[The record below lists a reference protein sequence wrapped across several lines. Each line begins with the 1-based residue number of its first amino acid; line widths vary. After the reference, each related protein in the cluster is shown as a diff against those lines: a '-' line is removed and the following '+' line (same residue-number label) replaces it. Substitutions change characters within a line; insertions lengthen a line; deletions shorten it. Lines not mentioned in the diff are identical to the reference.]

1 MIDYVI
7 NEFLSGKVNYFFVE
21 LKIKGLDKFF
31 KLYMAP
37 DNMLTTD
44 PHNALTF
51 DSFDIAA
58 THINEFKVYGTK
70 NNETFLEKAMEKS
83 ITTMPLNYAYQKS
96 AVEVLTIP
104 YGIHV
109 SLNDFGIQSMV
120 KKFNSILH
128 NKYLE
133 GKIHDDRED
142 ECCENGYVISFPHLF
157 DAEYFADSEYSYTNK
172 IKHAIIFS
180 DKETAQA
187 FKNKYF
193 KDEKVYL
200 IYKPFEASNYAD
212 DDPKFIFWSEIKSK
226 CIEYLKEMAA
236 DGYTIND
243 ILKDCPITKDEF
255 RTTTGTLDTDNK
267 DTHTLYSKLDNL
279 IIPPAQPLFNDTA
292 TYCECENRGSDCS
305 CKNHDSEC
313 ECEDT
318 DDSCLRNSNDLQKD
332 VKRWE
337 ELSKTVG
344 CLKGKDGPA
353 FCKKINMY
361 KKLTDIKTRIDTL
374 VDITIEYKE
383 NNPNASSAQME
394 GHEEAVKL
402 IKNNIIEDLL
412 KLTKD
417 EYFEKIFEEIFEG
430 YTVDD
435 ITNGRF
441 I

>member
-1 MIDYVI
+1 MINYVI
-7 NEFLSGKVNYFFVE
+7 NEFLSEKKNYFFDE
-21 LKIKGLDKFF
+21 IKIKGLDDFC

-37 DNMLTTD
+37 DDMLTTD

-58 THINEFKVYGTK
+58 TYINEFKVYGAK
-70 NNETFLEKAMEKS
+70 NIETFMEKI
-83 ITTMPLNYAYQKS
+83 ITNMPLNYGYQKS
-96 AVEVLTIP
+96 AVEVLTITH
-104 YGIHV
+104 GINV
-109 SLNDFGIQSMV
+109 SLNEFGIQSMIE
-120 KKFNSILH
+120 KFNSILH

-133 GKIHDDRED
+133 GKIYDDRED

-187 FKNKYF
+187 FKDKYF

-212 DDPKFIFWSEIKSK
+212 DDPKFIFWCEIKSK

-243 ILKDCPITKDEF
+243 VLKNSYISKDEF

-267 DTHTLYSKLDNL
+267 DAHTLYSKLDNL

-305 CKNHDSEC
+305 CKKHDC

-318 DDSCLRNSNDLQKD
+318 DDRCVRNSNDVQKRL
-332 VKRWE
+332 KTLE
-337 ELSKTVG
+337 ELRKNVV
-344 CLKGKDGPA
+344 CVKEKD
-353 FCKKINMY
+353 NMY

-374 VDITIEYKE
+374 VDIAIEYLD

-394 GHEEAVKL
+394 EHEETVRL

-417 EYFEKIFEEIFEG
+417 KYFEKTFEEIFGG

>member
-1 MIDYVI
+1 MINYVI
-7 NEFLSGKVNYFFVE
+7 NDFLSEKKNYFFVE
-21 LKIKGLDKFF
+21 LKIEGLDGFC

-37 DNMLTTD
+37 DDMLTTD

-58 THINEFKVYGTK
+58 THINEFKVYGAK
-70 NNETFLEKAMEKS
+70 NIETFLEKAMEIS
-83 ITTMPLNYAYQKS
+83 ITTMPLNYEYQKS
-96 AVEVLTIP
+96 AVEVLTTTH
-104 YGIHV
+104 GINV
-109 SLNDFGIQSMV
+109 SLNEFGIQSMV

-133 GKIHDDRED
+133 GKIYDDRED

-157 DAEYFADSEYSYTNK
+157 ESETFPDSEYTCTK
-172 IKHAIIFS
+172 KLKHAIIFS

-187 FKNKYF
+187 FKDKYF

-200 IYKPFEASNYAD
+200 IYKPFDVPNNIY
-212 DDPKFIFWSEIKSK
+212 DDPKMIFWKEIQKMAHD
-226 CIEYLKEMAA
+226 YLKEMIRL
-236 DGYTIND
+236 GYTLED
-243 ILKDCPITKDEF
+243 VLKNSPISKDEF
-255 RTTTGTLDTDNK
+255 KTTTATLDTDNK

-279 IIPPAQPLFNDTA
+279 ITHPAKTFAQPFFNETT

-305 CKNHDSEC
+305 CKNHDCEC

-318 DDSCLRNSNDLQKD
+318 DDRCVRNSNDVQKRL
-332 VKRWE
+332 KTLE
-337 ELSKTVG
+337 ELRKNVV
-344 CLKGKDGPA
+344 CVKGKD
-353 FCKKINMY
+353 NMY

-374 VDITIEYKE
+374 VDIAIEYLD

-412 KLTKD
+412 KLTKE
-417 EYFEKIFEEIFEG
+417 EYFEKTFEEIFGG

>member
-21 LKIKGLDKFF
+21 LKIKGLDRFF

-70 NNETFLEKAMEKS
+70 NIETFLEKVMEKS

-96 AVEVLTIP
+96 AVEVLTIT
-104 YGIHV
+104 YGINV

-133 GKIHDDRED
+133 GKIYDDRED

-157 DAEYFADSEYSYTNK
+157 ESETFPDSEYTYTK
-172 IKHAIIFS
+172 KLKHAMIFS

-187 FKNKYF
+187 FKDKYF

-200 IYKPFEASNYAD
+200 IYKPFEVSDNIC
-212 DDPKFIFWSEIKSK
+212 DDPKMIFWREIKSK

-243 ILKDCPITKDEF
+243 ILKNSPISKDEF
-255 RTTTGTLDTDNK
+255 KTTTGTLDTDNK
-267 DTHTLYSKLDNL
+267 DTT
-279 IIPPAQPLFNDTA
+279 

-305 CKNHDSEC
+305 CKNHDCEC

-318 DDSCLRNSNDLQKD
+318 DDRCVRNSNDVQKRL
-332 VKRWE
+332 KTLE
-337 ELSKTVG
+337 ELRKNVV
-344 CLKGKDGPA
+344 CVKGKDSQTFSA
-353 FCKKINMY
+353 KDNMY

-374 VDITIEYKE
+374 VDIAIEYLD

-394 GHEEAVKL
+394 EHEETVKL

-412 KLTKD
+412 KLTKE
-417 EYFEKIFEEIFEG
+417 EYFEKTFEEIFGG

>member
-70 NNETFLEKAMEKS
+70 NIETFLEKAMEKS

-374 VDITIEYKE
+374 VDITIEYNE

>member
-1 MIDYVI
+1 MINYVI
-7 NEFLSGKVNYFFVE
+7 NEFLSEKKNYFFDE
-21 LKIKGLDKFF
+21 IKIKGLDDFC

-37 DNMLTTD
+37 DDMLTTD

-58 THINEFKVYGTK
+58 TYINEFKVYGAK
-70 NNETFLEKAMEKS
+70 NIETFMEKI
-83 ITTMPLNYAYQKS
+83 ITNMPLNYGYQKS
-96 AVEVLTIP
+96 AVEVLTITH
-104 YGIHV
+104 GINV
-109 SLNDFGIQSMV
+109 SLNEFGIQSMIE
-120 KKFNSILH
+120 KFNSILH

-133 GKIHDDRED
+133 GKIYDDRED
-142 ECCENGYVISFPHLF
+142 ECCENGYVISFPQLF
-157 DAEYFADSEYSYTNK
+157 ESETFPDSEFTYTK
-172 IKHAIIFS
+172 KLKHAMIFS

-187 FKNKYF
+187 FKDKYF

-200 IYKPFEASNYAD
+200 IYKPFDVPNNIY
-212 DDPKFIFWSEIKSK
+212 DDPKMIFWKRIQKMAHD
-226 CIEYLKEMAA
+226 YLKEMIRL
-236 DGYTIND
+236 GYTLED
-243 ILKDCPITKDEF
+243 VLKNSPISKDEF
-255 RTTTGTLDTDNK
+255 KTTTATLDTNPK
-267 DTHTLYSKLDNL
+267 PKLTSKINNV
-279 IIPPAQPLFNDTA
+279 IIPIDNYSNTVL
-292 TYCECENRGSDCS
+292 DCS
-305 CKNHDSEC
+305 CNNHVSEC

-318 DDSCLRNSNDLQKD
+318 DDSCLKNL
-332 VKRWE
+332 
-337 ELSKTVG
+337 TH
-344 CLKGKDGPA
+344 
-353 FCKKINMY
+353 MY

-383 NNPNASSAQME
+383 NNPNASSAQIE

-417 EYFEKIFEEIFEG
+417 KYFEKTFEEIFEG

>member
-58 THINEFKVYGTK
+58 THINEFKVYDTK
-70 NNETFLEKAMEKS
+70 NIETFLEKAMEKS

>member
-1 MIDYVI
+1 MINYVI
-7 NEFLSGKVNYFFVE
+7 NEFLSEKKNYFFDE
-21 LKIKGLDKFF
+21 LKIEGLDGFC

-37 DNMLTTD
+37 DDMLTTD

-58 THINEFKVYGTK
+58 THINEFKVYGAK
-70 NNETFLEKAMEKS
+70 NIETFLEKI
-83 ITTMPLNYAYQKS
+83 ITNMPLNYGYQKS
-96 AVEVLTIP
+96 AVEVLTTTRDIN
-104 YGIHV
+104 V
-109 SLNDFGIQSMV
+109 SLNEFGIQSMIE
-120 KKFNSILH
+120 KFNSILH

-133 GKIHDDRED
+133 GKIYDDGED
-142 ECCENGYVISFPHLF
+142 ECCENGYVISFPQLF
-157 DAEYFADSEYSYTNK
+157 ESESFPDSEYTCTK
-172 IKHAIIFS
+172 DLKHAMIFS

-187 FKNKYF
+187 FKDKYF

-200 IYKPFEASNYAD
+200 IYKPFDVPNNIY
-212 DDPKFIFWSEIKSK
+212 DDPKMIFWKEIQKMAHD
-226 CIEYLKEMAA
+226 YLKEMIRL
-236 DGYTIND
+236 GYTLEGV
-243 ILKDCPITKDEF
+243 LKNSPISKGEF
-255 RTTTGTLDTDNK
+255 KTTTATLNTNPKPKLTSKIDYVIVPIDN
-267 DTHTLYSKLDNL
+267 YSNTVLDW
-279 IIPPAQPLFNDTA
+279 
-292 TYCECENRGSDCS
+292 S
-305 CKNHDSEC
+305 CNNHVSEC

-353 FCKKINMY
+353 FSKKINMY

-374 VDITIEYKE
+374 VDIAIEYLD

-394 GHEEAVKL
+394 EHEETVKL

-412 KLTKD
+412 KLTKE
-417 EYFEKIFEEIFEG
+417 EYFEKTFEEIFEG